1 MLGDVDG
8 IQYSMALLNATVC
21 LQSIGDLLQMHT
33 LYTHA
38 HMLTLHHANM
48 LSQLVLLLQPCSKWW
63 QNIVKGRQGSQGV
76 QGKTHKKEVGKMR
89 FEAVPACPGFFWATD
104 DRLRLIGSGG
114 QGAVY

>member
-21 LQSIGDLLQMHT
+21 LQSCGDLLQTHT

-63 QNIVKGRQGSQGV
+63 QNIVKGRQGSQG
-76 QGKTHKKEVGKMR
+76 GIPKEEVGKMS

-114 QGAVY
+114 QGAVYW